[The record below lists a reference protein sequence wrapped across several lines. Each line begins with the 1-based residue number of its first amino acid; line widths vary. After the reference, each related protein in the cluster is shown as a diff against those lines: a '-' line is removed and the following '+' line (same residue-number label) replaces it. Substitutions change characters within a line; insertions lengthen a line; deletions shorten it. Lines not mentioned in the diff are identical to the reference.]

1 MNEDSPAR
9 AAREARELYEVAA
22 ALSQLKRPVVRSP
35 PPPPGPPCGGSTP
48 VRRSPSGRAVAVRA
62 AARDAVIPGQF
73 SDAEDED
80 QEEALEDL
88 DGQFSDAEEEGEAEP
103 RGAIPPTAAAGPVH
117 GAGYEY
123 GHGYQYFQTVN
134 GLFVVP
140 TYFPGGLPA
149 LPVNLVNDVQ
159 YGYGPTM
166 LTPTLVHVPQSPGS
180 NSRLEAPAIVL
191 GSPIAIAKGEAGKRK
206 ADEGE
211 VAAEETKKPSQ
222 SKSKRYA
229 SSPKK
234 RRRKKYKLER
244 YEVRNDVE
252 VNEPPKL
259 SPTEARARRRRL
271 RARHQVIFRLGCGDV
286 ARITSEAVKDSLLPS
301 DKARPG
307 DDESQ
312 ASLFRERR
320 HDRRVERLLDEFASS
335 LDPEKYVSANWTMLR
350 DGMVAT
356 FLPDGTPTTVAPATV
371 ATADGRVP
379 PGGIVNPATAMD
391 GGDVDP
397 SPPQPR
403 RRRRGPV
410 ASTMLDGVV
419 LPMSDDP
426 ESRRQRQ
433 LIRNRITARI
443 SRERKKKALDD
454 ARAERDGKRKII
466 AELRRQLVE
475 ETERMHR
482 LESLLNGKDTELKK
496 KKASPPVLCRI

>member
-149 LPVNLVNDVQ
+149 LPVNLVNEVQ

-222 SKSKRYA
+222 SNSKRYA

-286 ARITSEAVKDSLLPS
+286 TRITSEAVKDSLLPS

-419 LPMSDDP
+419 LPIVRRSRVETAAAAHT
-426 ESRRQRQ
+426 ESHHGEDQQ
-433 LIRNRITARI
+433 GAEEEGAR
-443 SRERKKKALDD
+443 
-454 ARAERDGKRKII
+454 
-466 AELRRQLVE
+466 
-475 ETERMHR
+475 
-482 LESLLNGKDTELKK
+482 
-496 KKASPPVLCRI
+496 